1 MNPTTDTQQPRH
13 ETGPPR
19 ATMRFMLGI
28 AMIAML
34 LSIWAYWPVRMG
46 MPVGDDWGPPL
57 TEVQRGNAE
66 GWTAFFT
73 ETRQLDSYRPLQ
85 SLLIWLFGRADEP
98 ARWAWI
104 RVLHFICLAVFVAA
118 SLVIARLAGLGR
130 AGAVVAIVTAAIHPT
145 LAPAVGSVDGF
156 SSTLSTAAVGFGIAS
171 MVALRRRPWLAML
184 AAIGWLV
191 AGTLVKEYAFA
202 LWPAAA
208 LTALVMLP
216 RGVLRSVLV
225 FFVMGLATFVLL
237 WMRQFVRP
245 DDMVAEGADFEL
257 RDPKTIAMNV
267 GLVAMGGLFTG
278 NSLWVYVDRSP
289 LALASVAV
297 SVGVVVLGLLLG
309 LLKWFAADARTADAD
324 AGDPARDPMG
334 DPARDPRRWAVLLFL
349 MPAAM
354 SFPANLVMRIGEMY
368 CTGVILTTAVL
379 FGLAFDGL
387 LRRGKLA
394 RRVAIVVALLL
405 LIQAMWSLRDK
416 SHAIAAEGVKARHQ
430 TDQLVRLIDERPTD
444 RRVLLLFRQDLIPAR
459 ATFGAYR
466 LDETKH
472 VRPPAVD
479 WFFYG
484 RGISL
489 TTEFVEG
496 ESGVASFDVTPFDQ
510 VLLWDASSKT
520 YSRLK

>member
-1 MNPTTDTQQPRH
+1 MI
-13 ETGPPR
+13 GV
-19 ATMRFMLGI
+19 
-28 AMIAML
+28 AMVAML

-57 TEVQRGNAE
+57 TEIQRGTAE
-66 GWTAFFT
+66 GWKVFFT

-85 SLLIWLFGRADEP
+85 SLLIWIFGRAEEP

-104 RVLHFICLAVFVAA
+104 RVLHFVCLAVFVTA
-118 SLVIARLAGLGR
+118 SLLIARLARLSR
-130 AGAVVAIVTAAIHPT
+130 VGAVVAIATAALHPT

-156 SSTLSTAAVGFGIAS
+156 SSTLSTAAVGFGIAT
-171 MVALRRRPWLAML
+171 MIALRRRPLLAML
-184 AAIGWLV
+184 AAIGWLI

-208 LTALVMLP
+208 LTAIVMFP
-216 RGVLRSVLV
+216 RGLVRSVVLFV
-225 FFVMGLATFVLL
+225 VMGVATFVLL
-237 WMRQFVRP
+237 WARQFVRP
-245 DDMVAEGADFEL
+245 DDLIAEGADFEL
-257 RDPKTIAMNV
+257 RDPATIALNV

-278 NSLWVYVDRSP
+278 NSLWVYVERSP
-289 LALASVAV
+289 LALATVAV
-297 SVGVVVLGLLLG
+297 SVGVVVVGLLLG
-309 LLKWFAADARTADAD
+309 LMKWFAPDARTADAEPD
-324 AGDPARDPMG
+324 DPVL
-334 DPARDPRRWAVLLFL
+334 DPRRWALLLFI

-387 LRRGKLA
+387 MRRGRLT
-394 RRVAIVVALLL
+394 RWVAVLFALLL
-405 LIQAMWSLRDK
+405 LAQAMWSLRDK
-416 SHAIAAEGVKARHQ
+416 SRAIAAEGVRARHQ
-430 TDQLVRLIDERPTD
+430 TDQIVRLVNERPND
-444 RRVLLLFRQDLIPAR
+444 QRVLLLFRRDLIPAR

-484 RGISL
+484 RGIIL
-489 TTEFVEG
+489 TTEFVDG
-496 ESGVASFDVTPFDQ
+496 ESGVSNFDFTPFDQ

-520 YSRLK
+520 YLRVK